1 MSLSNEAES
10 KKIDLAISSFYVN
23 QCASI
28 SGRSMLTYEVG
39 KGASQGD
46 FYLRIAR
53 NTGGGV
59 WCKDWIP
66 FEEIEAI
73 VLGAKELKA
82 KSFHCLHPGKSIN
95 TGGFVLA
102 ALRDLGL
109 IRPNDANT
117 RLHEHVP
124 MTTLEFVLQSPPNAI
139 GSISPNH
146 LSVKL
151 HRKAKGRV

>member
-1 MSLSNEAES
+1 MSLSNEVES
-10 KKIDLAISSFYVN
+10 RKTDVAINSFYVN
-23 QCASI
+23 ECASI

-46 FYLRIAR
+46 FYLRIVR

-82 KSFHCLHPGKSIN
+82 QTFQCLHPGRSIN

-102 ALRDLGL
+102 ALGDLGL
-109 IRPNDANT
+109 VRPMEANT

-124 MTTLEFVLQSPPNAI
+124 MSTLELVVQNPKGPEARN
-139 GSISPNH
+139 
-146 LSVKL
+146 
-151 HRKAKGRV
+151 RKAPDQLSKKSKECS